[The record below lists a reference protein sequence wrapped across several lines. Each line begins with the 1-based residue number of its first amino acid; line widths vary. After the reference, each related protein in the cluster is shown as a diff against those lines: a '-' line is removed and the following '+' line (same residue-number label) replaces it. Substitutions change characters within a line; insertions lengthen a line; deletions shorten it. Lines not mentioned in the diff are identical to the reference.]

1 MYSILITKLCFVT
14 LRWNHLKIGY
24 ETQWGKISWWW
35 NNRLSLQFSF
45 FRELIFEQFTT
56 GTILFWRDLSKFL
69 QTGSAEWNFPG
80 FRKTERF
87 LFSPVL
93 MHHIFHKIERKKSC
107 EQNFI
112 NQNILEIQN
121 LGFWF
126 YTINLVKCR
135 KPSSRNASAIIFYLQ
150 VHILPWEECVHAKSL
165 QSCPTLCNLMDCSP
179 PGFSV
184 HGDFSRS
191 GLSALLQGIF
201 LTQGSNLRQ
210 FCLLCWQ
217 VGSLPLVPPGKSLGG
232 ELLHF
237 LTIITISLWNP
248 SCCWG
253 PACLSISFNVKSVTR
268 SEPEIVLQKKIY

>member
-1 MYSILITKLCFVT
+1 M
-14 LRWNHLKIGY
+14 
-24 ETQWGKISWWW
+24 
-35 NNRLSLQFSF
+35 
-45 FRELIFEQFTT
+45 
-56 GTILFWRDLSKFL
+56 GTILFWRDVSKFL
-69 QTGSAEWNFPG
+69 QTGSAEWNFSG

-93 MHHIFHKIERKKSC
+93 MDHIFHKIERKKSC

-135 KPSSRNASAIIFYLQ
+135 KPSSRNAAAIIFYLQ

-184 HGDFSRS
+184 HGDFFRS
-191 GLSALLQGIF
+191 GLPCPPPGDLPDPGIKPSSI
-201 LTQGSNLRQ
+201 LSR
-210 FCLLCWQ
+210 WQ
-217 VGSLPLVPPGKSLGG
+217 VGSLLLAPPGKPLGG

-268 SEPEIVLQKKIY
+268 SEPEIVLQKKIN